1 MTAPAGPADSTPTPD
16 AAPAPEATPQQETFT
31 LDYVQKLRDE
41 AAAHRIK
48 AKEAGEAARAEV
60 IKEYEGKLA
69 EKDTSLTELDAAHKE
84 ASELLLKLQ
93 AVIAAKIPVE
103 DIDDVV
109 ALVQGT
115 DEESVSE
122 SVSRVKS
129 LLGKS
134 PSHVPATDTT
144 QGSGGGVVPLN
155 GNPVLDI
162 LKRAVGA

>member
-1 MTAPAGPADSTPTPD
+1 MTAPAGSADSAPAPD

-41 AAAHRIK
+41 AANHRIK
-48 AKEAGEAARAEV
+48 AKEAGDAARAEV

-69 EKDTSLTELDAAHKE
+69 EKDTSLTETTQSLTE
-84 ASELLLKLQ
+84 ASATLLKLK
-93 AVIAAKIPVE
+93 AVIEAKIPVE
-103 DIDDVV
+103 DIEDVV

-122 SVSRVKS
+122 SVKRVKS

-134 PSHVPATDTT
+134 PAITPATDRT
-144 QGSGGGVVPLN
+144 QGSGGDVPLN